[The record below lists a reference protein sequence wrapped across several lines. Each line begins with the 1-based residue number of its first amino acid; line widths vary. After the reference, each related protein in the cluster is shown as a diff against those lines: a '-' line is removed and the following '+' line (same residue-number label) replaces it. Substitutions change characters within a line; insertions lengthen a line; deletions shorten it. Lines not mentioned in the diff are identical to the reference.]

1 VSRPDRNPWT
11 PQQIATLRRMRD
23 QNHSLAYIAVRVGHS
38 VNSCQVKVYQLGLYK
53 SLPRAVAVVADKTK
67 RPCLRCRAP
76 FRSEGPHNRM
86 CAKCRTVS
94 VSPFEP

>member
-1 VSRPDRNPWT
+1 M
-11 PQQIATLRRMRD
+11 LRRMRE
-23 QNHSLAYIAVRVGHS
+23 QNYSLARIAVRVGHS
-38 VNSCQVKVYQLGLYK
+38 VNACQIKVYKLGLYK
-53 SLPRAVAVVADKTK
+53 WPPRAVAGAVVADKTK